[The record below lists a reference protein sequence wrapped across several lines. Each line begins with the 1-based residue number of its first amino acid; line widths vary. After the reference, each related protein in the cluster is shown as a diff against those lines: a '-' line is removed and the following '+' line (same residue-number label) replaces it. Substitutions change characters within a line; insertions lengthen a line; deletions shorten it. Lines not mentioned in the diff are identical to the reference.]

1 MTAKPAAQRQLE
13 HSTFFQPGQ
22 PLCAQHDMFER
33 FWMQGATAADCL
45 GHEVYS
51 EVQPAPYAETPE
63 GKAAA
68 VRTQRDAKLAACDWT
83 QLADAPL
90 TTEGKLAWGEYRQA
104 LRDVPGQAGFP
115 LVVEWPVV
123 PGA

>member
-1 MTAKPAAQRQLE
+1 MGYAVRKDGLGWRAVE
-13 HSTFFQPGQ
+13 S
-22 PLCAQHDMFER
+22 
-33 FWMQGATAADCL
+33 AADVL
-45 GHEVYS
+45 ADETYS
-51 EVQPAPYAETPE
+51 AAQPAPYEETPA

>member
-1 MTAKPAAQRQLE
+1 MSYAVRNDGVYGWRAVG
-13 HSTFFQPGQ
+13 S
-22 PLCAQHDMFER
+22 
-33 FWMQGATAADCL
+33 AADCAD
-45 GHEVYS
+45 HETYS
-51 EVQPAPYAETPE
+51 EVQPAPYAETDA

-68 VRTQRDAKLAACDWT
+68 VRRQRDAKLTACDWT

-90 TTEGKLAWGEYRQA
+90 SAGVKAAWSTYRQA